1 VRVLDGHPREWP
13 PAEAGRAV
21 AIGVFDGIHVGH
33 RHVLGI
39 LSTTAAASGLEPCV
53 LTFDPHPLAVV
64 APEHAPKMLTSI
76 EHRIELLGDLG
87 VYTVAV
93 VTFDDEVRSWSPA
106 AFTSDL
112 LVGALGAELVV
123 VGEDFRFGR
132 DRTGHVGL
140 LREMGSA
147 LGFETEVVP
156 LVGSDRPVSS
166 TRIRE
171 MIVAGDV
178 AGATEALGRAH
189 EVAGTVVEGDG
200 RGKGIGVPTANVE
213 VPAALVMPGRGVYA
227 VHAGRDAM
235 ESMAG
240 VANIGVRP
248 TFGGDAEVL
257 EVHILDR
264 DLDLYGEELRVRF
277 VARIREERAFPDI
290 DALVAQI
297 GEDIEA
303 ARSALG

>member
-1 VRVLDGHPREWP
+1 MKVLDGHPSEWP
-13 PAEAGRAV
+13 PADARRAV
-21 AIGVFDGIHVGH
+21 AIGVFDGIHIGH
-33 RHVLGI
+33 RHVLET
-39 LSTTAAASGLEPCV
+39 LCTRAAESGLEPCV

-64 APEHAPKMLTSI
+64 APDHAPKMLTSI
-76 EHRIELLGDLG
+76 GHRIELLGALG
-87 VYTVAV
+87 VHTVAV
-93 VTFDDEVRSWSPA
+93 VTFDQEVRSWSPA

-171 MIVAGDV
+171 MISLGDV
-178 AGATEALGRAH
+178 AGAAEALGRAH

-213 VPAALVMPGRGVYA
+213 VPSPFAIPGRGVYA
-227 VHAGRDAM
+227 VRAGRDAT
-235 ESMAG
+235 ESMPG
-240 VANIGVRP
+240 VANVGVRP
-248 TFGGDAEVL
+248 TFGGDVEVL
-257 EVHILDR
+257 EVHVFDR
-264 DLDLYGEELRVRF
+264 DLDLYGRELRVRF
-277 VARIREERAFPDI
+277 VARIRDERAFPDVE
-290 DALVAQI
+290 ALVAQI
-297 GEDIEA
+297 ARDIDTARA
-303 ARSALG
+303 ALA